1 MFPKVN
7 VPGEGYIGSESS
19 PTTPSILQLLLFFRL
34 LLILL
39 FQMSVHMTTLEDNGQ
54 PLQGGNQ
61 LMIKIL
67 ERRNQRI
74 NVEHK

>member
-1 MFPKVN
+1 MEDDN
-7 VPGEGYIGSESS
+7 RDDWIYTH
-19 PTTPSILQLLLFFRL
+19 TTPSILQLLLFFRL

-61 LMIKIL
+61 LLIKIL
-67 ERRNQRI
+67 ETGNQRI